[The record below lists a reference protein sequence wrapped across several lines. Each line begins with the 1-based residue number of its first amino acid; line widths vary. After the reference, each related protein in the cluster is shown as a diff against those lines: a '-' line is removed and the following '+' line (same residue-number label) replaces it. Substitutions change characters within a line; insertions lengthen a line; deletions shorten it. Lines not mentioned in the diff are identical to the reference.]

1 MRGLIENNE
10 KSILNLSK
18 NCAKAYEDCFTSES
32 TEHWVRRFAK
42 SHYETIYLVQ
52 IDQYSNKLSKKY
64 EKVFIDNFTELMLK
78 HIETLKKTTKKKEV

>member
-18 NCAKAYEDCFTSES
+18 SCAKAYKDCFTSES

-52 IDQYSNKLSKKY
+52 IDQYDNKLSKKY
-64 EKVFIDNFTELMLK
+64 EKVFIDNFTDLMLK